1 MGAQG
6 TVQLHFGAFPGSSDA
21 FVAVT
26 GQAGIVAGSLVEAWL
41 LPQQTADHTADEHL
55 LETLRVMAGNIVA
68 GVGFT
73 VFGVNTSQLNEPLE
87 TPGVSSFRS
96 SATAVYGY
104 SPPSVGGKGTRLYGL
119 WNVAWVW
126 N

>member
-6 TVQLHFGAFPGSSDA
+6 TTTLNFGVFPGASDA
-21 FVAVT
+21 SVTVT

-41 LPQQTADHTADEHL
+41 LPAATADHTADEHNV
-55 LETLRVMAGNIVA
+55 ETLKVIAGNIIA
-68 GVGFT
+68 GTGFT
-73 VFGVNTSQLNEPLE
+73 IFGMNTNQINEPVLFP
-87 TPGVSSFRS
+87 TARNSSGGIGTR
-96 SATAVYGY
+96 VYGA
-104 SPPSVGGKGTRLYGL
+104 